1 MDQPASVQKFR
12 QLIISEQEAA
22 RLKERLWSDYIG
34 ARSNHDRR
42 ILKFRRFYRMWKGLN
57 VTRGYVDDGPDFQ
70 VPMVKWITSG
80 QWARMMQALLG
91 DDAEIVAKPT
101 SPVEQKIA
109 SKVGKYT
116 TWRFFE
122 YMRAINQLSPFV
134 FRGLLFGRSH
144 AEIRYDQET
153 YWERRDPRT
162 VDFKKLKDE
171 GLDFFRNSDG
181 SVDVEVMAYD
191 GPRMEALWPSEF
203 IVPAQDNVNE
213 PGDFEWK
220 IRRRR
225 MTPQQLLDG
234 EKKGHYQGIRENWE
248 AIMGDAHQRQERDYW
263 WDDEKVDS
271 DEAEGVDHATMLG
284 NRNSVEMWCWY
295 GKWRML
301 KGKRDV
307 RPDNIRYRD
316 DREAELLV
324 KYLPKSQLIVGVQ
337 DLRDIYPRMKKRD
350 PFVTYG
356 MAKDGS
362 YWTSG
367 LGELLEDLQNESTIN
382 HALFRKAG
390 QLSVGPILFFKPSSG
405 FDPETF
411 EYEPGKAIPSED
423 PNGVKSITLQ
433 ADLKYPEMMQ
443 QTLKAMAELI
453 SGVSDQT
460 LGQAIDRPNAPRTA
474 SGQAMLLQ
482 EGNVRASLDMT
493 MLREDLGRVVE
504 YVYALDCE
512 YADDQVFFR
521 VTGDD
526 APFDVDKGF
535 GAMTAE
541 DREHP
546 FRFDVKFA
554 TSIYSREAKKAAL
567 LQLYGLSVQNPIVM
581 QNPRALW
588 VLLNRIWEAFGETTF
603 ADIIPEPPETD
614 RPKDPKE
621 EWQEMQDGEEVKVNP
636 LDDDAAHIQDHR
648 NRLQRE
654 HQEPPDRRDERLMKL
669 AVAHIL
675 AHEQQRRQKMVL
687 QELITAA
694 TNEIQAGM
702 QNGGQ
707 SQPGQPPM
715 GQPPAPGAGPVGVP
729 PIPSAAGP
737 GIAPNLGINTP
748 APANLPGIEAKGNP
762 GGGQ

>member
-1 MDQPASVQKFR
+1 MDQPASAQNFR
-12 QLIISEQEAA
+12 QLIISEQEQN
-22 RLKERLWSDYIG
+22 RLKSRIWDDHLG

-42 ILKFRRFYRMWKGLN
+42 IQKFRRYYRMFKGLN
-57 VTRGYVDDGPDFQ
+57 VTRGSREGADFQ
-70 VPMVKWITSG
+70 VPMVRWITSG
-80 QWARMMQALLG
+80 QWARMMQSCLG
-91 DDAEIVAKPT
+91 DDAEIIAKPT
-101 SPVEQKIA
+101 SPVDEKLA
-109 SKVGKYT
+109 TKVGTYT

-122 YMRAINQLSPFV
+122 YMRAINHLSPFL

-144 AEIRYDQET
+144 AEILYTQDY
-153 YWERRDPRT
+153 YWERRNPND
-162 VDFKKLKDE
+162 VDFKKLAAA
-171 GLDFFRNSDG
+171 GLNFRKNPDG
-181 SVDVEVMAYD
+181 SVDVEVLAYD
-191 GPRMEALWPSEF
+191 APKMEALWPSEL
-203 IVPAQDNVNE
+203 IVPAQDNVTDVTE
-213 PGDFEWK
+213 FEWK

-225 MTPQQLLDG
+225 VTPQQLLDG
-234 EKKGHYQGIRENWE
+234 EKKGHYQGVRDNWE
-248 AIMGDAHQRQERDYW
+248 AIAGDASQRQERDYW
-263 WDDEKVDS
+263 WDDEKIDS
-271 DEAEGVDHATMLG
+271 DEAEGVDHATLLG
-284 NRNSVEMWCWY
+284 NRDSVEMWCWY

-301 KGKRDV
+301 KGKRDA
-307 RPDNIRYRD
+307 RPENIRYRD
-316 DREAELLV
+316 DHETELLV
-324 KYLPKSQLIVGVQ
+324 KYLPKTQLIVGVQ
-337 DLRDIYPRMKKRD
+337 DLRDLYPRMKKRD

-423 PNGVKSITLQ
+423 PNGVKAITLQ
-433 ADLKYPEMMQ
+433 ADLKYSEMMQ
-443 QTLKAMAELI
+443 ETLKAMAELV

-493 MLREDLGRVVE
+493 MLREDLGHLIE

-526 APFDVDKGF
+526 APFDVNNGF

-554 TSIYSREAKKAAL
+554 TSVWSREAKKQAL
-567 LQLYGLSVQNPIVM
+567 LQLYGLSLQNPIVQ

-588 VLLNRIWEAFGETTF
+588 VLLNRIWEAFGEDGF
-603 ADIIPEPPETD
+603 ADIIPQPPETD

-621 EWQEMQDGEEVKVNP
+621 EWQEMQDGEEVHVNP
-636 LDDDAAHIQDHR
+636 LDDDMAHIQDHR
-648 NRLQRE
+648 ARVTRE
-654 HQEPPDRRDERLMKL
+654 HEEPPERRDDRLIKL
-669 AVAHIL
+669 ALAHIIE
-675 AHEQQRRQKMVL
+675 HEKQRRQKMVL

-694 TNEIQAGM
+694 TNEIQARM
-702 QNGGQ
+702 GG
-707 SQPGQPPM
+707 QPGQPPQPGGM
-715 GQPPAPGAGPVGVP
+715 PPAGGVPAAPPPGAP
-729 PIPSAAGP
+729 GP
-737 GIAPNLGINTP
+737 GIAPNLGVNVP
-748 APANLPGIEAKGNP
+748 APANLPGIMAKGAP
-762 GGGQ
+762 GGTQTPGE